1 MPYAVIYALI
11 GYLSGSVL
19 YAEVFCRIFGRKNA
33 IEQSRDAN
41 PGTAN
46 AFLYGGF
53 WCGICTLIF
62 DMAKGFVPV
71 YAYVHMTQMNLAE
84 SNGLALVLAAP
95 VAGHIFPVWHHFKGG
110 KGIAVS
116 FGVLLALFPIWKPV
130 LLLAFF
136 YILFSVV
143 FKIRSHRRRSIVT
156 FGCFCVGC
164 LSLVPIPAIL
174 LGCVLISCIVIYKHH
189 LMEEKSNESA
199 NLIL

>member
-1 MPYAVIYALI
+1 MRDSDIAG
-11 GYLSGSVL
+11 GYGQG
-19 YAEVFCRIFGRKNA
+19 IF
-33 IEQSRDAN
+33 
-41 PGTAN
+41 
-46 AFLYGGF
+46 
-53 WCGICTLIF
+53 
-62 DMAKGFVPV
+62 
-71 YAYVHMTQMNLAE
+71 
-84 SNGLALVLAAP
+84 
-95 VAGHIFPVWHHFKGG
+95 AGDT
-110 KGIAVS
+110 GIAVS

>member
-1 MPYAVIYALI
+1 MDRVLCLVMGYVFGLFQT
-11 GYLSGSVL
+11 GYLYGKINHIDIRNYGSGNSGTTNALRVLGKKAGLIVFAGDFLKTVFACLAARLIFQESPDTDLYVL
-19 YAEVFCRIFGRKNA
+19 YA
-33 IEQSRDAN
+33 
-41 PGTAN
+41 
-46 AFLYGGF
+46 
-53 WCGICTLIF
+53 
-62 DMAKGFVPV
+62 
-71 YAYVHMTQMNLAE
+71 
-84 SNGLALVLAAP
+84 GLGVVL
-95 VAGHIFPVWHHFKGG
+95 GHNFPCYLKFKGG

-164 LSLVPIPAIL
+164 LSLVPIHAIL